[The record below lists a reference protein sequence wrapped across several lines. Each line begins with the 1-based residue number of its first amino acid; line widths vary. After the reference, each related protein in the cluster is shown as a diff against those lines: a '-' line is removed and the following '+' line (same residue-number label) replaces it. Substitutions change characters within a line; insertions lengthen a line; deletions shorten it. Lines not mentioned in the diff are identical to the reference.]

1 MEDGEIGRRACPI
14 RESGW
19 DTVFDHGDSFM
30 KRSVSKRPYVVAV
43 VLGTALSV
51 YAAPGQTATAQ
62 TPQATAKAIADMSR
76 YCATCWRNAR
86 LPADCW
92 TDCTQE
98 VFCRMLERVSAD
110 AWEQALRGD
119 GEERRKFLRAID
131 TVKKRTQRARKF
143 SPAIDA
149 VADRNDQHRRE
160 LRDERE
166 VVRQAAADVLTPR
179 QQRILQLSFEGWSVQ
194 DMSGELH
201 LPVERISDE
210 KYKAIRKLRT
220 HLLG

>member
-1 MEDGEIGRRACPI
+1 
-14 RESGW
+14 
-19 DTVFDHGDSFM
+19 M
-30 KRSVSKRPYVVAV
+30 KSSLLQRPYVMAV

-51 YAAPGQTATAQ
+51 GAAPGQATTTAA
-62 TPQATAKAIADMSR
+62 PQATAQAIADMSR
-76 YCATCWRNAR
+76 YCVTCWRNAR

-92 TDCTQE
+92 ADCTQE
-98 VFCRMLERVSAD
+98 VFRRMLERVPAD
-110 AWEQALRGD
+110 AWDQVLRGD
-119 GEERRKFLRAID
+119 GEERREFVRAID

-143 SPAIDA
+143 SPAIDN
-149 VADRNDQHRRE
+149 VADRNDPYRRD
-160 LRDERE
+160 LREERE

-179 QQRILQLSFEGWSVQ
+179 QQRILQLSFEGWAVPE
-194 DMSGELH
+194 MSEELQ

>member
-1 MEDGEIGRRACPI
+1 
-14 RESGW
+14 
-19 DTVFDHGDSFM
+19 M
-30 KRSVSKRPYVVAV
+30 KRSMLKRPYVMAV

-51 YAAPGQTATAQ
+51 GAAPGKATAE

-86 LPADCW
+86 LPMDSW
-92 TDCTQE
+92 SDCTQE
-98 VFCRMLERVSAD
+98 VFRRLLERVSSD
-110 AWEQALRGD
+110 AWSQVLRGE
-119 GEERRKFLRAID
+119 GEERREFLRAID

-143 SPAIDA
+143 SPAIDS
-149 VADRNDQHRRE
+149 VADRHDQQRRDV
-160 LRDERE
+160 RDERE
-166 VVRQAAADVLTPR
+166 VVNQTAAEILTPR
-179 QQRILQLSFEGWSVQ
+179 QQHILQLSFEGWSVQ
-194 DMSGELH
+194 EMSEELR

>member
-1 MEDGEIGRRACPI
+1 
-14 RESGW
+14 
-19 DTVFDHGDSFM
+19 M
-30 KRSVSKRPYVVAV
+30 KRSMLKRPYVMAV

-51 YAAPGQTATAQ
+51 GAAPGQATAE

-86 LPADCW
+86 LPMDCW
-92 TDCTQE
+92 GDCTQE
-98 VFCRMLERVSAD
+98 VFRRLLERVPSG
-110 AWEQALRGD
+110 AWNQMLRGE
-119 GEERRKFLRAID
+119 GEERREFLRAID

-143 SPAIDA
+143 SPAIDN
-149 VADRNDQHRRE
+149 VADRNDPQRRALHE
-160 LRDERE
+160 ERE
-166 VVRQAAADVLTPR
+166 VVNQTAADILTPR

-194 DMSGELH
+194 EMSEELC

-210 KYKAIRKLRT
+210 KYKAIRKLRS